1 MVLTG
6 STRLWRLASLGYYR
20 QQGTVLV
27 LNYAQK
33 FVNML
38 CSFVSPKLSA
48 GIAR

>member
-20 QQGTVLV
+20 QQGTALV

-33 FVNML
+33 FVNIL
-38 CSFVSPKLSA
+38 CFTTLLRRA
-48 GIAR
+48 QGNF